1 MDESRSGGK
10 LSGPLA
16 LKFQQQPPE
25 FPFQHVFFDVK
36 IYLQDMD
43 TGEPKCGVPPVPGNL
58 HRSTCCSQARAW
70 LTDAVTL
77 RRRPAARCATLV
89 RRDTSNGGA

>member
-43 TGEPKCGVPPVPGNL
+43 TGEPKCGVPPVSGNTESASFHML
-58 HRSTCCSQARAW
+58 FANASFA
-70 LTDAVTL
+70 
-77 RRRPAARCATLV
+77 
-89 RRDTSNGGA
+89 G